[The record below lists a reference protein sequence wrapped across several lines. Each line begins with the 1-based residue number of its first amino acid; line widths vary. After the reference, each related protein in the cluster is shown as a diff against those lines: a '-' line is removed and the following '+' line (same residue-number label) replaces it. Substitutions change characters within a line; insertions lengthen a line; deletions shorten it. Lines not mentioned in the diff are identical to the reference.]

1 MSNPSE
7 RSIFLDAIDLPA
19 GEDRNQFLDKACG
32 DDSQLRRAVDQ
43 LLLGHQSESNP
54 LDNPRAEWVIDE
66 ELFQQL
72 VSQPKISETKDLV
85 GTRIGD
91 YKLMELIGEGGFGL
105 VYVAQQ
111 QEPIRRRVALKI
123 IKPGMDS
130 RDVIA
135 RFEAERQ
142 ALAMMEHPHIA
153 TVLDAGISDDERLYF
168 VMELVRGVPITEFC
182 DHQRLT
188 PRNRVEL
195 FCDVSAA
202 IQHAHQKGII
212 HRDIKPSNV
221 MVTLH
226 DGRPVVKVI
235 DFGVAKAIGQRLT
248 DKTIYT
254 RFFSM
259 IGTPVYMSPEQAEM
273 SGLDTDTR
281 SDIYSLGVLLYELLT
296 GTTPFERE
304 RLDSVGYDEMRRIIR
319 EEEPPKPSQRVTTLG
334 DRLTTVSA
342 SRGAQPD
349 RLNGLISGDLDWI
362 VLKALEKDRNRRYE
376 SAAALTDDLKRFLN
390 EEPVAARAP
399 TTAYRLQKYY
409 KRNQLALLVASA
421 IATALVIGIGVSLW
435 QASQAIIERNQ
446 KEEALQAALLAENE
460 ATKARQEVEQFAKRL
475 EEANVLMAS
484 GRAYEDANQFSAA
497 YADFSQAIE
506 IQPSFYLVWIQRAKL
521 FAQLSCWEEAAADFE
536 MAAKLGSPTDEP
548 SWWGAPQLFSYTDR
562 DELYQSTIENL
573 KQSQIADKAASW
585 NVIRNALMDPQSD
598 IAFKQLADE
607 SELKLAETRPAPNRK
622 PRFEPDSIRRIFE
635 GGEPRRPQGGPPP
648 PHSRGQVQWT
658 PRGAQLYITGLA
670 QLRAG
675 RFERAIEL
683 FQKVRKE
690 DPGWPSRRL
699 VHFPLA
705 IAFHHS
711 GNAKTAKAE
720 FEKGSREMNRWL
732 ASFADQP
739 ESELPIAWSD
749 FVEAQILSDEAHLL
763 INGTQQPV
771 DPRLQSG
778 RLQNLKML
786 KGL

>member
-409 KRNQLALLVASA
+409 KRNRLALLVASA

-622 PRFEPDSIRRIFE
+622 PRFEP
-635 GGEPRRPQGGPPP
+635 
-648 PHSRGQVQWT
+648 
-658 PRGAQLYITGLA
+658 
-670 QLRAG
+670 
-675 RFERAIEL
+675 
-683 FQKVRKE
+683 
-690 DPGWPSRRL
+690 
-699 VHFPLA
+699 
-705 IAFHHS
+705 
-711 GNAKTAKAE
+711 
-720 FEKGSREMNRWL
+720 
-732 ASFADQP
+732 
-739 ESELPIAWSD
+739 AWRS
-749 FVEAQILSDEAHLL
+749 
-763 INGTQQPV
+763 
-771 DPRLQSG
+771 
-778 RLQNLKML
+778 
-786 KGL
+786 